1 MKLIK
6 SAVLAACTLM
16 LSCTAVVCS
25 ASAEEVGTV
34 IGTVTYT
41 DIKTYVNGEQIPA
54 YSLNGETAV
63 RIADLANYGFDVSFE
78 NGIAG
83 ANYNENKPISP
94 LMRSQ
99 QPGLSIL
106 STNIDVQINGVPVP
120 GYNIEGYMAVP
131 IERACEAYLQ
141 TNEENIYSP
150 YALNY
155 IWNSNDQSLSL
166 DISSDRVSYQDLM
179 IDLIRAAKMDFGSNF
194 YTHYIEP
201 EISRPTEDII
211 SRFSDISGTK
221 LESYVLMLSKAGM
234 IDINDYNGDPIHPYR
249 GSTMTDA
256 AFLVSRILGCPAD
269 YVDAFKYFRD
279 EYYLYTHLKSDIPD
293 PCDYSDYEIAALD
306 ASSIP
311 EWSRKY
317 FAYLLDIG
325 VISITP
331 DGNLYPNA
339 FLSKESEKQLI
350 AAMLGY
356 MERGITDLNISFILY
371 DDYNH
376 ILAKSP
382 HKLTS
387 PAQIINDVLYVPFY
401 SLFNETYRNED
412 VSETGAYKLL
422 PTDKPFRIK
431 DNNLY
436 IGFTR
441 TFVGQYIFSGD
452 SGYFLDVFPGLRG
465 CIAHISSPAWA
476 GSDAP
481 FFYNSDHPILTLYGE
496 PMMPVY
502 DYNAGEETRFFD
514 AVLSDKSYFDPDRNT
529 LTFVYNSG
537 TTGMS

>member
-1 MKLIK
+1 MRKLII
-6 SAVLAACTLM
+6 ATILTGLALISGAASL
-16 LSCTAVVCS
+16 S
-25 ASAEEVGTV
+25 ASASVGDIVGEVAASD
-34 IGTVTYT
+34 IVTY
-41 DIKTYVNGEQIPA
+41 INGHPIPA

-63 RIADLANYGFDVSFE
+63 RIADLNDYGFDVSFK
-78 NGIAG
+78 NGISCAD
-83 ANYNENKPISP
+83 YNENKPISP
-94 LMRSQ
+94 KMRSQ
-99 QPGLSIL
+99 QPGLSVL
-106 STNIDVQINGVPVP
+106 STDIEVQINGVPVP

-141 TNEENIYSP
+141 INAENIYSP

-155 IWNSNDQSLSL
+155 IWNSNERSLSL

-194 YTHYIEP
+194 YTHYVEP
-201 EISRPTEDII
+201 ETTRSTEDII

-221 LESYVLMLSKAGM
+221 LKPYVLLLSKAGM
-234 IDINDYNGDPIHPYR
+234 IDINDYNDDPIHPYR

-269 YVDAFKYFRD
+269 YIDAFEYFRE
-279 EYYLYTHLKSDIPD
+279 EYYLIIHTESDIPD
-293 PCDYSDYEIAALD
+293 PCNYSDYEIAASD

-325 VISITP
+325 VIDINAN
-331 DGNLYPNA
+331 GNLYPNA
-339 FLSKESEKQLI
+339 FLSKESEQQLI
-350 AAMLGY
+350 ASMLGY
-356 MERGITDLNISFILY
+356 MERGITDMDIDFVLYY
-371 DDYNH
+371 DD
-376 ILAKSP
+376 ILTDPP

-387 PAQIINDVLYVPFY
+387 PAQIIDNILYVPFY
-401 SLFNETYRNED
+401 SLFNETYRNEHISD
-412 VSETGAYKLL
+412 AGAYKFL
-422 PTDKPFRIK
+422 PTDEPFRIE
-431 DNNLY
+431 DNDLY

-452 SGYFLDVFPGLRG
+452 SGYFLDVFPGLYG
-465 CIAHISSPAWA
+465 CITHKSSHIWA
-476 GSDAP
+476 GSYAP
-481 FFYNSDHPILTLYGE
+481 FFHNSDHPILTLYGE

-502 DYNAGEETRFFD
+502 DYSAGEETKFFD
-514 AVLSDKSYFDPDRNT
+514 AVLSDKSYFDPDSNT

>member
-1 MKLIK
+1 MNLIR
-6 SAVLAACTLM
+6 SVLLAACILL
-16 LSCTAVVCS
+16 LSYTAPVCS
-25 ASAEEVGTV
+25 VSAEDVGTV
-34 IGTVTYT
+34 IGQVTYT
-41 DIKTYVNGEQIPA
+41 DIATYVNGNRIPA
-54 YSLNGETAV
+54 YSLNGETAI
-63 RIADLANYGFDVSFE
+63 RIADLADYGFDVSFK
-78 NGIAG
+78 NGISCAD
-83 ANYNENKPISP
+83 YNENKPISP
-94 LMRSQ
+94 TMRSQ
-99 QPGLSIL
+99 QPGLSVL
-106 STNIDVQINGVPVP
+106 STNIEVQINGVPVP

-131 IERACEAYLQ
+131 IERACESYLQ
-141 TNEENIYSP
+141 TNAENIYSP

-155 IWNSNDQSLSL
+155 IWNNNEKTLTL
-166 DISSDRVSYQDLM
+166 DISSNRVSYQDLM

-194 YTHYIEP
+194 YAHYADP
-201 EISRPTEDII
+201 EASLPAEEITSKI
-211 SRFSDISGTK
+211 SDISGTK
-221 LESYVLMLSKAGM
+221 LEPYVLLLSKADM

-269 YVDAFKYFRD
+269 YIDAFEYFRE
-279 EYYLYTHLKSDIPD
+279 EYYIYTHLESDMPD
-293 PCDYSDYEIAALD
+293 PCDYSDYKIPASD

-317 FAYLLDIG
+317 FAYLMDIG
-325 VISITP
+325 VIDIDA

-339 FLSKESEKQLI
+339 FLSKESEQQLI

-356 MERGITDLNISFILY
+356 MERGITDMDIDFILY

-387 PAQIINDVLYVPFY
+387 PAQIIDDILYVPFY

-412 VSETGAYKLL
+412 TSEAGAYKFL
-422 PTDKPFRIK
+422 PTDEPFRIN
-431 DNNLY
+431 DNDLY

-452 SGYFLDVFPGLRG
+452 YGCFLDVFPGLHG

-481 FFYNSDHPILTLYGE
+481 FFHNSDHPTLTLYGE
-496 PMMPVY
+496 PMIPVY
-502 DYNAGEETRFFD
+502 NYSTGEETEFFD
-514 AVLSDKSYFDPDRNT
+514 SVLSNKSYFDPDSNT
-529 LTFVYNSG
+529 LIFIYNQG